1 MITIQYN
8 NAEKP
13 IIVDIANCRTNIES
27 PVFVEKKR
35 GPKPVKEKKILVPK
49 IVIPK
54 IKIPKIKIPK
64 IKNPKNLNAFN
75 LN

>member
-1 MITIQYN
+1 MIKIQYN
-8 NAEKP
+8 TDEKP
-13 IIVDIANCRTNIES
+13 IIVDIENCRTNIKS
-27 PVFVEKKR
+27 PLYIEKKR
-35 GPKPVKEKKILVPK
+35 GPKPTKEKKNLVPK

-64 IKNPKNLNAFN
+64 NLNAFN